1 MLYRGFVAFGAG
13 IREAGGMADGDKPGW
28 GTPKRRLRL
37 AWILILT
44 SPLHLLAGLYCGAVH
59 DFYWLRNA
67 PPGIGRG
74 WFIGEVAELAAAAA
88 GFLGGVLILLLR
100 KSDRAIP

>member
-1 MLYRGFVAFGAG
+1 
-13 IREAGGMADGDKPGW
+13 MANGDKPGW
-28 GTPKRRLRL
+28 GTPKRRIRL

-59 DFYWLRNA
+59 DASWFHGA
-67 PPGIGRG
+67 PPGATRG
-74 WFIGEVAELAAAAA
+74 WFIGEVAELAASAAC
-88 GFLGGVLILLLR
+88 FLGGVLILLLR